1 MAPMLPSIITK
12 LFGWAVALFYDVE
25 RTGPGLVPG
34 PVLVTPNHPNMGVDA
49 IVVFHTGGRQT
60 RWLGKAPLGRMGS
73 SNDVA
78 AATFFLLSP
87 ESAWISGANL
97 VVDGGMSSV
106 SRW

>member
-49 IVVFHTGGRQT
+49 LVVFHTGGRQT
-60 RWLGKAPLGRMGS
+60 RWLGKAPLFEQHQKAGTDTVG
-73 SNDVA
+73 D
-78 AATFFLLSP
+78 FP
-87 ESAWISGANL
+87 ERARGTDL
-97 VVDGGMSSV
+97 ERGDHH
-106 SRW
+106 